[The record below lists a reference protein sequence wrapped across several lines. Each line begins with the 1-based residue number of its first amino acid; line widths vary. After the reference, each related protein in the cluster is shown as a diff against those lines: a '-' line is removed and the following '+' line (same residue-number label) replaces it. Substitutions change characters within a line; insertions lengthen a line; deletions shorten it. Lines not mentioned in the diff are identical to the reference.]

1 MRWLWLCVWLT
12 LAGQSALAQA
22 TLTDDPRLQPRITLW
37 LKMEPLRD
45 VLRAASRQTGIPL
58 RCQQASP
65 CAAKT
70 PFSTTRSPSS

>member
-1 MRWLWLCVWLT
+1 MRWLGLCLCIL
-12 LAGQSALAQA
+12 LAVQSALAQT
-22 TLTDDPRLQPRITLW
+22 TLADEPRLQPRITLW